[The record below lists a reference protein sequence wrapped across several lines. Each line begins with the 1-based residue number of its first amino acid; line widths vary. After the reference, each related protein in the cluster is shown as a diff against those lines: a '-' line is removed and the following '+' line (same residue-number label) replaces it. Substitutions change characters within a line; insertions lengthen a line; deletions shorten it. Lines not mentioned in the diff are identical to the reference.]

1 MHFDL
6 NFVEYLTKKMII
18 LNANHFNVC
27 FSFIFIICILEQLES
42 LCNHHHLHRHSICW
56 LLFRSFIASF
66 LLYEYNHQ
74 QIQSIHSGLVFVS
87 INLKQIDM
95 DQCSNSNSF
104 FSDTHKCHTPSTQ
117 VCFFWI
123 QFQTYEKK
131 ILKHFRL
138 QVTFLLISFRFVF
151 FLVLTFNFFPES

>member
-1 MHFDL
+1 ML
-6 NFVEYLTKKMII
+6 II
-18 LNANHFNVC
+18 LMFVFLSFS

-42 LCNHHHLHRHSICW
+42 LCNHHHHSIWW

-74 QIQSIHSGLVFVS
+74 QIQSTHSGLVFVS

-151 FLVLTFNFFPES
+151 FGSHF